1 MDQEEQPSRE
11 ITRLLI
17 DWKDG
22 NAEAMNELAPMVYKE
37 LRKLAAACL
46 RNDRPGHTLQP
57 TALIHEAYL
66 RLIDQS
72 MPGWQN
78 RSHFFGVASR
88 LMRQILVDFARNR
101 QSQKRGGGKKVTLN
115 EAVAFSEANSS
126 RLLEINEALDRLAA
140 FDERKC
146 KVIELRYFGG
156 LDREEIAEA
165 LAVSLAT
172 VKRDLALAEA
182 WLRREMSSTLTGAAA
197 AASS

>member
-1 MDQEEQPSRE
+1 MDQPSRE
-11 ITRLLI
+11 ITKLLI
-17 DWKDG
+17 DWKGG
-22 NAEAMNELAPMVYKE
+22 NAEAFNELAPMVYQE
-37 LRKLAAACL
+37 LRKLAASCL
-46 RNDRPGHTLQP
+46 RSDRPDHTLQP

-78 RSHFFGVASR
+78 RSHFFGVAAR
-88 LMRQILVDFARNR
+88 LMRQVLVDFARSR
-101 QSQKRGGGKKVTLN
+101 QSQKRGGGNKVTLN
-115 EAVAFSEANSS
+115 EAVAYSEANSS

-165 LAVSLAT
+165 LGVSLAT

-182 WLRREMSSTLTGAAA
+182 WLRREMGSTLAQGAAA
-197 AASS
+197 G

>member
-1 MDQEEQPSRE
+1 MDQPSRE
-11 ITRLLI
+11 ITKLLI
-17 DWKDG
+17 DWKGG
-22 NAEAMNELAPMVYKE
+22 NAEALNELAPMVYQE
-37 LRKLAAACL
+37 LRKLAASCL
-46 RNDRPGHTLQP
+46 RSDRPDHTLQP

-78 RSHFFGVASR
+78 RSHFFGVAAR
-88 LMRQILVDFARNR
+88 LMRQVLVDFARSR
-101 QSQKRGGGKKVTLN
+101 QSQKRGGGNKVTLN
-115 EAVAFSEANSS
+115 EAVAYSEENSS

-165 LAVSLAT
+165 LGVSLAT
-172 VKRDLALAEA
+172 VKRDLAIAEA
-182 WLRREMSSTLTGAAA
+182 WLRREMGATLAPAAA
-197 AASS
+197 G

>member
-1 MDQEEQPSRE
+1 MDQPSRE
-11 ITRLLI
+11 ITKLLI
-17 DWKDG
+17 DWKGG
-22 NAEAMNELAPMVYKE
+22 NAEAFNELAPMVYRE
-37 LRKLAAACL
+37 LRKLAASCL
-46 RNDRPGHTLQP
+46 RSDRPDHTLQP

-78 RSHFFGVASR
+78 RSHFFGVAAR
-88 LMRQILVDFARNR
+88 LMRQVLVDFARSR
-101 QSQKRGGGKKVTLN
+101 QSQKRGGGNKVTLN
-115 EAVAFSEANSS
+115 EAVAYSEENSS

-165 LAVSLAT
+165 LGVSLAT
-172 VKRDLALAEA
+172 VKRDLAIAEA
-182 WLRREMSSTLTGAAA
+182 WLRREMGATLAPGAAA
-197 AASS
+197 AG

>member
-1 MDQEEQPSRE
+1 MDQPSRE
-11 ITRLLI
+11 ITKLLI
-17 DWKDG
+17 DWKGG
-22 NAEAMNELAPMVYKE
+22 NAEAFNELAPMVYQE
-37 LRKLAAACL
+37 LRKLAASCL
-46 RNDRPGHTLQP
+46 RSDRPDHTLQP

-78 RSHFFGVASR
+78 RSHFFGVAAR
-88 LMRQILVDFARNR
+88 LMRQVLVDFARSR
-101 QSQKRGGGKKVTLN
+101 QSQKRGGGNKVTLN
-115 EAVAFSEANSS
+115 EAVAYSEANSS

-165 LAVSLAT
+165 LGVSLAT

-182 WLRREMSSTLTGAAA
+182 WLRREMGSTLSQGAVAGAAG
-197 AASS
+197 

>member
-1 MDQEEQPSRE
+1 MDQPSRE
-11 ITRLLI
+11 ITKLLI
-17 DWKDG
+17 DWKGG
-22 NAEAMNELAPMVYKE
+22 NAEAFNELAPMVYQE
-37 LRKLAAACL
+37 LRKLAASCL
-46 RNDRPGHTLQP
+46 RSDRPDHTLQP

-78 RSHFFGVASR
+78 RSHFFGVAAR
-88 LMRQILVDFARNR
+88 LMRQVLVDFARSR
-101 QSQKRGGGKKVTLN
+101 QSQKRGGGNKVTLN
-115 EAVAFSEANSS
+115 EAVAYSEANSS

-165 LAVSLAT
+165 LGVSLAT

-182 WLRREMSSTLTGAAA
+182 WLRREMSSTLSQGAVAGAAG
-197 AASS
+197 